1 MVLEEREVISRELAR
16 GRNPRF
22 IARVL
27 GRHHSSVYEEVRN
40 NGGPEEYRAV
50 DAQARA
56 DRLRSRPRERKLISS
71 EKLHDAV
78 NDGFEKQWS
87 PEQISKRMVQ
97 DHPEEKEMRISHETI
112 YASLYLQARGEL
124 RTRLKIA
131 SRTGRTRRVDRS
143 RAGVVRGGSSV

>member
-1 MVLEEREVISRELAR
+1 MPVVGREELVGVGARALVLEEREVISRELAR

-56 DRLRSRPRERKLISS
+56 DRLRSRPRERKLVSS

-87 PEQISKRMVQ
+87 PEQIPPSAAPWEV
-97 DHPEEKEMRISHETI
+97 PPVKEWFRTI
-112 YASLYLQARGEL
+112 RRRRRCGY
-124 RTRLKIA
+124 
-131 SRTGRTRRVDRS
+131 RTRRSTR
-143 RAGVVRGGSSV
+143 R